1 MSELSE
7 APPTCCPLSERLR
20 PPHTGE
26 ADEAFSLQRCQQ
38 VANELRQTARHAV
51 HLYRQLGERQTQMSS
66 VLREAFDVVHLDLQA
81 VLQGDGRG
89 GGGGGGGAPS
99 GELEDDRTTSLLEKY
114 SELLVQ
120 MTQNKLNRI

>member
-1 MSELSE
+1 
-7 APPTCCPLSERLR
+7 
-20 PPHTGE
+20 
-26 ADEAFSLQRCQQ
+26 
-38 VANELRQTARHAV
+38 
-51 HLYRQLGERQTQMSS
+51 MSS